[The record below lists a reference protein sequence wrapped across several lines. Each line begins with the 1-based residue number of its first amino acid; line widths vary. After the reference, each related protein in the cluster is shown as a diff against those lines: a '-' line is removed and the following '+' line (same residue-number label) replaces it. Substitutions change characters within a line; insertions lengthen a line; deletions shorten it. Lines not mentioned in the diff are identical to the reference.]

1 MFNLLIDEF
10 SDLRPFKFL
19 WAMCSKVKKLFNLWH
34 PYCWLEAFA
43 INYIMEQVKPS
54 YYVSFIKLKEIV
66 NDVVPIHD
74 VASKNKDAID
84 SQYFIFLNLKN
95 INI

>member
-1 MFNLLIDEF
+1 
-10 SDLRPFKFL
+10 
-19 WAMCSKVKKLFNLWH
+19 MCSKVKKLFNLWH

>member
-1 MFNLLIDEF
+1 MNFQTYDHSNFCGPCVQRLKNCLTYGIHIVGW
-10 SDLRPFKFL
+10 K
-19 WAMCSKVKKLFNLWH
+19 
-34 PYCWLEAFA
+34 AFA
-43 INYIMEQVKPS
+43 INCIMEQVKPS
-54 YYVSFIKLKEIV
+54 YYVFFIKLKEIV